1 MGNGLRNITNRLLTT
16 APGTNRGGNG
26 IGMNKVIASS
36 KEALKDV
43 FDGAVILCGG
53 FGCVGGM
60 PSTLFKALAQLPAK
74 NLTLVGNAPALGIEA
89 QKTAARAMQVPEWYA
104 DGSLLLRNG
113 QVRKLIASVPAMA
126 IYKMK
131 EPFPIVKAL
140 QEGQDIEIELVAQ
153 GTLAERI
160 RAAKAGIP
168 AFYTRTG
175 SGTLLERRKEVRRF
189 EDQPCLLEYAL
200 KADFALIWAY
210 KADRYGNL
218 IYKGTSRT
226 FNATMAGAATI
237 TIAEVSEVVALG
249 ELDPETIVTPG
260 IYVDRIVVK

>member
-1 MGNGLRNITNRLLTT
+1 
-16 APGTNRGGNG
+16 
-26 IGMNKVIASS
+26 MNKVVKSS
-36 KEALKDV
+36 EEALSDV

-60 PSTLFKALAQLPAK
+60 PSTLLRALAKRPVK
-74 NLTLVGNAPALGIEA
+74 NLTLVGNAPILGIEA
-89 QKTAARAMQVPEWYA
+89 QRTAARTLQVPDWYT
-104 DGSLLLRNG
+104 DGSILLRNG
-113 QVRKLIASVPAMA
+113 QVRKLIVSVPAMA
-126 IYKMK
+126 IYRMK

-140 QEGQDIEIELVAQ
+140 QEGQDIEIEMVAQ

-175 SGTLLERRKEVRRF
+175 SGTFIEKGKEVRLF
-189 EDQPCLLEYAL
+189 DNQPCLLEYAL

-210 KADRYGNL
+210 KGDHYGNL

-237 TIAEVSEVVALG
+237 TIAEVEEVVEVG
-249 ELDPETIVTPG
+249 GLDPESIVTPG
-260 IYVDRIVVK
+260 IYVDRVVKR

>member
-1 MGNGLRNITNRLLTT
+1 MAI
-16 APGTNRGGNG
+16 
-26 IGMNKVIASS
+26 NKVFESS
-36 KEALKDV
+36 DEAVADV

-60 PSTLFKALAQLPAK
+60 PSNLLKALGQVPVK
-74 NLTLVGNAPALGIEA
+74 NLTLVGNAPVLGMEA
-89 QKTAARAMQVPEWYA
+89 QKTAARTMQVPESFT

-113 QVRKLIASVPAMA
+113 QVSKLIVSVPAMA
-126 IYKMK
+126 IYRLQ

-153 GTLAERI
+153 GTLAQRI

-175 SGTLLERRKEVRRF
+175 SGTFLEKGKEVRQF
-189 EDQPCLLEYAL
+189 EGQRYLLEHAI

-218 IYKGTSRT
+218 IYRGTSRT
-226 FNATMAGAATI
+226 FNATMAGAAAI
-237 TIAEVSEVVALG
+237 TIAEVAEVVELG
-249 ELDPETIVTPG
+249 KLDPEAIVTPG
-260 IYVDRIVVK
+260 LYVNRVVTR

>member
-1 MGNGLRNITNRLLTT
+1 METGLRNITNHLLTM
-16 APGTNRGGNG
+16 APGTN
-26 IGMNKVIASS
+26 KEE

-60 PSTLFKALAQLPAK
+60 PSTLFKALAQLPVK

-104 DGSLLLRNG
+104 DGSLLLKNG

-160 RAAKAGIP
+160 RAVKAGIP

-175 SGTLLERRKEVRRF
+175 SGTFLEKGKEVRQF
-189 EDQPCLLEYAL
+189 MDQSYLLEYSI
-200 KADFALIWAY
+200 KADFAFIWAY

-226 FNATMAGAATI
+226 FNATMAGAATV
-237 TIAEVSEVVALG
+237 TIAEVAEVVELG
-249 ELDPETIVTPG
+249 ELDPEVIVTPG
-260 IYVDRIVVK
+260 IYVDRIVKRNKPS

>member
-1 MGNGLRNITNRLLTT
+1 LL
-16 APGTNRGGNG
+16 
-26 IGMNKVIASS
+26 K
-36 KEALKDV
+36 
-43 FDGAVILCGG
+43 
-53 FGCVGGM
+53 
-60 PSTLFKALAQLPAK
+60 
-74 NLTLVGNAPALGIEA
+74 
-89 QKTAARAMQVPEWYA
+89 
-104 DGSLLLRNG
+104 NG
-113 QVRKLIASVPAMA
+113 QVSKLIVSVPAMA

-140 QEGQDIEIELVAQ
+140 QERQDIQIELVAQ

-175 SGTLLERRKEVRRF
+175 SGTLLEKGKEVRKF
-189 EDQPCLLEYAL
+189 GGYPYLLEYAI

-226 FNATMAGAATI
+226 FNATMAGAAAI
-237 TIAEVSEVVALG
+237 TIAEVEEVVTLG
-249 ELDPETIVTPG
+249 KLDPEAIVTPG
-260 IYVDRIVVK
+260 IYVDRVVLRNNPS

>member
-1 MGNGLRNITNRLLTT
+1 
-16 APGTNRGGNG
+16 
-26 IGMNKVIASS
+26 MNKVVASS
-36 KEALKDV
+36 REALKDV

-60 PSTLFKALAQLPAK
+60 PSTLFKALAQMPVK
-74 NLTLVGNAPALGIEA
+74 NLTLVGNAPALGMEA
-89 QKTAARAMQVPEWYA
+89 QKTAARAMQVPDSYA

-113 QVRKLIASVPAMA
+113 QVSRLVVSVPAMA

-140 QEGQDIEIELVAQ
+140 QERQDIQIELVAQ

-168 AFYTRTG
+168 AFYTRAG
-175 SGTLLERRKEVRRF
+175 SGTLLEKGKELRKF
-189 EDQPCLLEYAL
+189 DGHPYLLEYAI
-200 KADFALIWAY
+200 KADFALVWAY

-218 IYKGTSRT
+218 IFKGTSRT

-237 TIAEVSEVVALG
+237 TIAEVEEVVALG
-249 ELDPETIVTPG
+249 KLDPESIVTPG
-260 IYVDRIVVK
+260 IYVDRVVLRNKPS